1 MKLTQVWFTACLQI
15 FFFFYGD
22 SMVSITVFKID
33 NLGFIYIYIYIYG
46 IEGKKYN
53 HEIKI

>member
-1 MKLTQVWFTACLQI
+1 MSTDF

-33 NLGFIYIYIYIYG
+33 NLGFIYIYIHPG